1 LKPQYL
7 PKKKKKK
14 KPDACLAPG
23 DPDAINL
30 GCLGSSDS
38 KVQQSLRTS
47 GLKYRCPPLTASR
60 QCLRR
65 LMLRM
70 NALLVFILFIFVVL
84 GFEFQ
89 ALLLLD
95 RGLPLELLHQSCF
108 VLDIFRDRVS
118 QTICQELVLYCDTP
132 DLCLQSS

>member
-1 LKPQYL
+1 
-7 PKKKKKK
+7 
-14 KPDACLAPG
+14 
-23 DPDAINL
+23 
-30 GCLGSSDS
+30 
-38 KVQQSLRTS
+38 
-47 GLKYRCPPLTASR
+47 
-60 QCLRR
+60 
-65 LMLRM
+65 M